1 MNIEA
6 VESAVLDLLCA
17 NPAGLGEYEVLKA
30 LQAQECEG
38 FPAVHLTESLPLF
51 RMHFLLFHA
60 LYRLRDRLW
69 EQQQGH
75 LEISAL
81 NIRLQPYAPGQ
92 AGLVEHDPLREYYL
106 DIRHL
111 HTTTETQVKSLL
123 NQFWQKFHAG
133 ERRQAALQ
141 VLGLREPVS
150 YPDIK
155 RQYRSLAMLHHPDRG
170 GDAEMFH
177 AISEAMEVLAL
188 YYNRHSAH
196 L

>member
-1 MNIEA
+1 MNIEV
-6 VESAVLDLLCA
+6 VERAVLDLLRA

-30 LQAQECEG
+30 LQAQQCEG
-38 FPAVHLTESLPLF
+38 FPAVSLMDSLPLF
-51 RMHFLLFHA
+51 RMHFLLFHV
-60 LYRLRDRLW
+60 LYQLRDRLW

-81 NIRLQPYAPGQ
+81 NIRLQPYVPGQ

-106 DIRHL
+106 DIRRL
-111 HTTTETQVKSLL
+111 HETTEPQVKELIG
-123 NQFWQKFHAG
+123 QFWHKFHAG
-133 ERRQAALQ
+133 EQRQAALE

-177 AISEAMEVLAL
+177 AIREAMGVLEV
-188 YYNRHSAH
+188 YYQSSIP
-196 L
+196 